1 MTVEAPQ
8 RTSMIEVLHPI
19 AQNRP
24 LELPLAERVP
34 TLDGRVVGFLD
45 NSKANVDI
53 FLRRVEEL
61 LRERFQFETVYRR
74 KVNAAVPAGE
84 DLIKE
89 LAEQCDVV
97 INAYGD

>member
-1 MTVEAPQ
+1 MAVEVPE
-8 RTSMIEVLHPI
+8 RPRMIEVLHPV

-24 LELPLAERVP
+24 VELPLAERVA

-45 NSKANVDI
+45 NSKANVDV
-53 FLRRVEEL
+53 FLQRIEAL

-84 DLIKE
+84 DLIKA
-89 LAEQCDVV
+89 LRRRHQRLR
-97 INAYGD
+97 